1 MAEIPTGPG
10 PVPAPPVRT
19 APPAR
24 TGRPR
29 VVAAA
34 VEPSR
39 RPGVVEKCN
48 QVVAAG
54 GSALLITADGGVGL
68 EELSPD
74 VETLD
79 LTSGERKLGLN
90 RLLVRHPGRAV
101 ARLTGRPAPC
111 GASPLWA
118 RASAS
123 KPYRL
128 VRPWLLWRVLRH
140 RLAQVRV
147 SDVDHVIIVHPNSW
161 PVAWQLH
168 RRNPAVTISY
178 EVPDEVWQRAGR
190 PVPEAPAQEQ
200 PARS

>member
-1 MAEIPTGPG
+1 VAETPDVPG
-10 PVPAPPVRT
+10 LVPAPQG
-19 APPAR
+19 R

-29 VVAAA
+29 VIAAA

-48 QVVAAG
+48 QVVAGG

-68 EELSPD
+68 EDLSPD

-79 LTSGERKLGLN
+79 LTTGERKLGLN
-90 RLLVRHPGRAV
+90 RLLSRHPARGV
-101 ARLTGRPAPC
+101 ARVTGKPAPS
-111 GASPLWA
+111 GASPLWT
-118 RASAS
+118 RVSTS

-128 VRPWLLWRVLRH
+128 VRPWLLWRVLRQ

-147 SDVDHVIIVHPNSW
+147 GDVDHVIIVHPNSW

-168 RRNPAVTISY
+168 RRNPAITISY
-178 EVPDEVWQRAGR
+178 EIPDDVWLRAGR
-190 PVPEAPAQEQ
+190 DVPVRESAG
-200 PARS
+200 S